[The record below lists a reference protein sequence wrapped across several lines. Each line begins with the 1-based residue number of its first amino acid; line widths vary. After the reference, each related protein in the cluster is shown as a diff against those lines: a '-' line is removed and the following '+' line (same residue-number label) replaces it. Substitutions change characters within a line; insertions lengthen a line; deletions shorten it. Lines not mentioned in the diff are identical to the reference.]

1 MSEVNSER
9 DDLKRQV
16 FTSKAERDDIAS
28 LAERRQA
35 EVERLAGDLR
45 NMTEQLNKAQAAKTE
60 ALVRM
65 EEIESREVQLDHK
78 EKRIT
83 EDKEFHARQIK
94 MLETELEKQRE
105 EYMASKREAGHKMAE
120 LSQDL
125 AFQTEEARSAAKSKE
140 LLAEESKEFQARAES
155 LADNLREARETART
169 LEEKFRAELSAQT
182 RLASL
187 YKSHSEEHNS
197 KVEEMQSVVSNLQ
210 TLLKDAN
217 TKYSTLEEE
226 LSGIKDKH
234 KAELAAGSETVT
246 ALKKELENANKLIKT
261 FKEKGLS
268 EDSIESLSPSAA
280 HASRLLKSGLTVTGI
295 YSQMVG
301 LGEDLQKEKAETARL
316 NLYIQQILEEV
327 ESRAPQLRKQR
338 EDYERLAA
346 SVGGLTE
353 SLESAREQVELRR
366 SEAEEAKRSLHVA
379 ERDKRR
385 LEQQVTD
392 LGKQVSNLLTGSTSS
407 VATRCVILL
416 FLVSCLSLLCNS
428 KVWSRGRKISGYLK
442 RRRSH

>member
-1 MSEVNSER
+1 MIKLLVFYFQAADNGSTVGRLTAELSEVNAER

-28 LAERRQA
+28 LADRRQA

-45 NMTEQLNKAQAAKTE
+45 SMAEQLSKAQAAKTE

-78 EKRIT
+78 EKRIA
-83 EDKEFHARQIK
+83 EDKEFYISQIK

-105 EYMASKREAGHKMAE
+105 EFLTAKREAGHKMAE

-125 AFQTEEARSAAKSKE
+125 AFQTEESRSSANSKE
-140 LLAEESKEFQARAES
+140 LMMAESKEFQARSES
-155 LADNLREARETART
+155 LAEKLREARETGRM

-197 KVEEMQSVVSNLQ
+197 KVEDMQSVVSNLQ
-210 TLLKDAN
+210 TLLRDAN
-217 TKYSTLEEE
+217 NKYSTLEEE
-226 LSGIKDKH
+226 LSGINDKH
-234 KAELAAGSETVT
+234 KAELSVGSETVA
-246 ALKKELENANKLIKT
+246 ALRKELENANKLIKT

-353 SLESAREQVELRR
+353 NLESAREQVELRR
-366 SEAEEAKRSLHVA
+366 SEAEESKRSLHVA
-379 ERDKRR
+379 EREKRR

-392 LGKQVSNLLTGSTSS
+392 LGKQVSNLLTGPAGSIH
-407 VATRCVILL
+407 TRC
-416 FLVSCLSLLCNS
+416 
-428 KVWSRGRKISGYLK
+428 
-442 RRRSH
+442 SH